1 MALDLAR
8 TEALADRFFAALEA
22 GSLADVLAC
31 YAPDAMIW
39 HNFDQITV
47 DPAGNVPG
55 LEMLFANYPA
65 RSYEAVRRIA
75 MPGQLVQQYV
85 LRLTRADGVIL
96 DWPGCIIFEMD
107 DRGITRLDEYVDI
120 ASLNKSA
127 QGD

>member
-31 YAPDAMIW
+31 YAPDARICTISTRSRSI
-39 HNFDQITV
+39 Q
-47 DPAGNVPG
+47 
-55 LEMLFANYPA
+55 PA
-65 RSYEAVRRIA
+65 RSYDAVRRIA
-75 MPGQLVQQYV
+75 VPGQLVQQYV

-120 ASLNKSA
+120 ASLSKSA